1 MGKNQQAAR
10 LFGIQPNLVGLT
22 AMMLGGGLA
31 GLAGCLQVTAVYH
44 RLIPSISS
52 GYGYLGLL
60 IVMLAG
66 YRAAAVPFI
75 ALFFAAGIAAT
86 SAPLVFAAL
95 GETLTEKAGVINLS
109 PDGTILLAAMTGI
122 PSHIFQ
128 VAPFPLMIFTLVLI
142 HLSRNVRNTGGS
154 RLLALLSGTLPLAL
168 GRTYRQ
174 D

>member
-22 AMMLGGGLA
+22 AMMLSGGLA
-31 GLAGCLQVTAVYH
+31 GLESCLQVTAVYH

-75 ALFFAAGIAAT
+75 ALFFAA
-86 SAPLVFAAL
+86 
-95 GETLTEKAGVINLS
+95 
-109 PDGTILLAAMTGI
+109 LAAGSI
-122 PSHIFQ
+122 QLPI
-128 VAPFPLMIFTLVLI
+128 VLQI
-142 HLSRNVRNTGGS
+142 DSSLSRVIQGACVLSALVVHGMHQKKRN
-154 RLLALLSGTLPLAL
+154 R
-168 GRTYRQ
+168 
-174 D
+174 